1 MPRNKISQ
9 KMIILELLENGV
21 KVTPMLA
28 LNRCG
33 CFRLAAI
40 INSLR
45 TDGHN
50 IVTSR
55 VKSHTGNKYAE
66 YELQFPQ
73 SSLEM
78 TPA

>member
-1 MPRNKISQ
+1 MPRNRISQ
-9 KMIILELLENGV
+9 KTIILNLLEDGV

-33 CFRLAAI
+33 CFRLAAV

-45 TDGHN
+45 TDGHK
-50 IVTSR
+50 IDTSR

-66 YELQFPQ
+66 YAL
-73 SSLEM
+73 S
-78 TPA
+78 AV